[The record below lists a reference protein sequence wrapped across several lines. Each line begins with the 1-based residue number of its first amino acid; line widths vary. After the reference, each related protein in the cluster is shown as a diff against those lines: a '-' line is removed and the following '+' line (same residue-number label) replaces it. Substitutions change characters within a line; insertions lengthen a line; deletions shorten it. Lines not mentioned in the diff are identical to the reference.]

1 MITLRGL
8 LCILLLQYAICLQD
22 SLDLSSFHFKPNIP
36 AACSA
41 CINRLFTF
49 CFFNHS
55 KCFSCV
61 FCVVS
66 PCLDSSIFW
75 GHISVFLL
83 LTLLKDFPGGS
94 DSKES
99 ACNAGDPDSV
109 PGLVRSPGEGNGN
122 PLQYSC
128 LETPMDREAWW
139 ATVHWVTKSWAVLN
153 E

>member
-22 SLDLSSFHFKPNIP
+22 SLDLSSFYFKPNIP

-66 PCLDSSIFW
+66 PCLDSSVFW
-75 GHISVFLL
+75 GHISVFLS

-139 ATVHWVTKSWAVLN
+139 ATVRWVPKSWAVLS

>member
-75 GHISVFLL
+75 GHISVFLS

>member
-75 GHISVFLL
+75 GHISVFLS

-139 ATVHWVTKSWAVLN
+139 STVHWVTKSWAVLN

>member
-22 SLDLSSFHFKPNIP
+22 SLDLSSFYFKPNIP

-41 CINRLFTF
+41 CINWLFTF
-49 CFFNHS
+49 CLFNQS
-55 KCFSCV
+55 NFFSCV

-75 GHISVFLL
+75 CHISVFLS
-83 LTLLKDFPGGS
+83 LTLLKDFPSGS
-94 DSKES
+94 DSEES
-99 ACNAGDPDSV
+99 ACSARDPDSI
-109 PGLVRSPGEGNGN
+109 PGLVRSSGEGNGS
-122 PLQYSC
+122 PLQCSC
-128 LETPMDREAWW
+128 LETSMDREAWR
-139 ATVHWVTKSWAVLN
+139 ATVHWVIKIWAVLS

>member
-22 SLDLSSFHFKPNIP
+22 PLDLSSFYFKPNIP

-49 CFFNHS
+49 CLFYHS
-55 KCFSCV
+55 KFFSCV

-75 GHISVFLL
+75 GHISVFLS
-83 LTLLKDFPGGS
+83 LTLLKDFSSGS
-94 DSKES
+94 DSEES
-99 ACNAGDPDSV
+99 ACSARDPNSI
-109 PGLVRSPGEGNGN
+109 PRLVRSLEKEMATLSSVLAWRLPWTEKPGG
-122 PLQYSC
+122 LQSIG
-128 LETPMDREAWW
+128 
-139 ATVHWVTKSWAVLN
+139 S
-153 E
+153 